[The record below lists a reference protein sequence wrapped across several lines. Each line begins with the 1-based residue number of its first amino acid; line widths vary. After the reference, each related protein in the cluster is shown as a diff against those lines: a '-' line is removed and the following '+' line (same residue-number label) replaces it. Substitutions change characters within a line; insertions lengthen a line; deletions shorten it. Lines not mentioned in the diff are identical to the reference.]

1 MKKILKYILIYT
13 ALGIVI
19 TVSVLFFI
27 DHYIEKINNSSS
39 SDNQVA
45 NTEKED
51 SIRKVTDVQIP
62 TDAESVQY
70 SYDNKYY
77 TYLEDGKIY
86 INNIEDGKNV
96 YTISNANP
104 ICYYNL
110 LYDKNLI
117 LYFTK
122 QNTSGSKVTK
132 LKLMTYDIA
141 SQNTRDDYNV
151 MSITNF
157 SKIKYLEFSPVI
169 NMIYVNVEIKSSASK
184 YTNTIYKIDLFKSMS
199 TYTYGKVIEKMV
211 MTKNKDRLYFENNSS
226 TLYYNKALLRIFKED
241 VDLIGTDSDDNVYF
255 INSSKDTVY
264 RVYNN
269 KVIDKITLTDR
280 NVVDT
285 YSNNESVYIIYS
297 NYVINLNQNDKDIE
311 DSKEKNTSLNNDT
324 TTNTIQ
330 NNNTVT
336 NDTATDTNDDEAEFK
351 KLGVIDANDKFDAIK
366 NNIMYLRTSDNKLV
380 IEDLSK

>member
-1 MKKILKYILIYT
+1 MFNKKGNLNMKKIFKYILIYT
-13 ALGIVI
+13 AIGIVI
-19 TVSVLFFI
+19 TVSLLFFI
-27 DHYIEKINNSSS
+27 DRYIEKINNSSDS
-39 SDNQVA
+39 TNETSP
-45 NTEKED
+45 ED
-51 SIRKVTDVQIP
+51 KKNRKITNIQIP

-77 TYLEDGKIY
+77 TYLKDGKIY
-86 INNIEDGKNV
+86 INDINDGKNL
-96 YTISNANP
+96 YTITNKNS

-117 LYFTK
+117 VYFTK
-122 QNTSGSKVTK
+122 ENTTGSKITK
-132 LKLMTYDIA
+132 LKLLTYDI
-141 SQNTRDDYNV
+141 STKNTRDDYNT

-169 NMIYVNVEIKSSASK
+169 NMIYLNVEIKSSSNK

-199 TYTYGKVIEKMV
+199 VYLSDKIVEKMV

-226 TLYYNKALLRIFKED
+226 TLYYNKTLLKTFKED

-269 KVIDKITLTDR
+269 NIIDKITLEDR

-297 NYVINLNQNDKDIE
+297 KYVINLNQNTDKNKTDIE
-311 DSKEKNTSLNNDT
+311 SSDKNNTTSSNQTSFEKLGNIDQNDT
-324 TTNTIQ
+324 
-330 NNNTVT
+330 
-336 NDTATDTNDDEAEFK
+336 
-351 KLGVIDANDKFDAIK
+351 FDAIK
-366 NNIMYLRTSDNKLV
+366 NNIMYLRSSDNKLI